1 MAQDLIDKIRAAAQ
15 AKNVD
20 PDVAV
25 KIAQAESSLNPEAG
39 AKTSSAKG
47 LFQIVNKTWSGAGGK
62 PGQQK
67 NPDENIRVGTD
78 LIASNTDFLRKNL
91 GRDPRASEVY
101 AAHFFGPT
109 GASTLLAAAPD
120 TPAAQLF
127 SEKVLKANPQLQGK
141 TADQIRGM
149 LQQKMGETTTAPAP
163 AKPTGPTPAEQMME
177 PALRSGMTASAEDL
191 GSGYK
196 AALALSFL
204 GAEDADKPETDEDLQ
219 ARLDREEEDAAAAE
233 FAAYKPKNALADLK
247 LSATSHLQ
255 QPVKLAS
262 GGLPFTPSAGIKGSS
277 REELDAIKA
286 QYDKYNAD
294 ADAYNAALNKY
305 KTDLYDPYIAAIAKY
320 NAAAEEWNK
329 GPRTTAFGM
338 TEPTAP
344 KEFTLTAPTAPTV
357 SQADYD
363 TKQAA
368 AKQDMTQRQLAI
380 DAASDP
386 ERYGLTINK
395 FFADGGP
402 VHRAGGS
409 PMTGED
415 PQQEAIDEM
424 LSEQPRSFL
433 SRASEAVQSAARQG
447 LDAMFP
453 IRRIVRTGVEPT
465 AKEAMQKFEQAVKDD
480 PQAYLANK
488 NFGEDL
494 ASRAHFHIKNAGR
507 RAMGLE
513 PFKDESRAYLGPIT
527 EDSFPN
533 PNNPIPPELRTST
546 GLPPFRRGRFA
557 DGGDVVSSSMPLN
570 PNPMAGTPELM
581 LADGGDVETPML
593 FSVPTYAETVSHEMY
608 PGQGGQFD
616 QKDAAR
622 HMLAAGTLARKYGP
636 EWAERLGQLHEIKT
650 SPLAWIGS
658 KLGIS
663 QMPVDYEQDLHNN
676 RVGIELAKRSKSQ
689 KDLEDLI
696 NLEAERAK
704 NQQTP
709 GAAWIGKPVRRA
721 DGSPEE
727 GEMGP
732 YIGNPNIQRQGQ
744 KARELA
750 AQRDVNTLPDPRTY
764 AAVSGFLGT
773 PPDQQGFSVLHPD
786 LEGIKK
792 AGDVGF
798 MAGTA
803 AQIAPAVGA
812 MRNLGKGVTDSAKAL
827 QGLKDIPVGASTKP
841 VEPFFRHMPTP
852 DAPFVGR
859 LDEFVAGMQNPVR
872 KDQFLGQLN
881 GKFRDYEIERAQRA
895 LADLPENAKL
905 QPVDLLNRLKERYDP
920 STMRT
925 TILEPE
931 TDRYWAN
938 QDNPYKGQPVG
949 VVHLSTHASP
959 EQMARINKL
968 DKLDL
973 TLWRLGRVEENSQ
986 AAIPGTEVF
995 RSDPIA
1001 STQLDRIIAARQAL
1015 LDQMRPLS
1023 EAKGIM
1029 NDIRYPSLSPRY
1041 DQLYR
1046 QFADEA
1052 QQANQ
1057 YPGFPEIDKR
1067 VRDILIPQAEARLT
1081 QLFGEVPLSERALKE
1096 AMTKKFGENW
1106 MTEISKAEKNVEDMS
1121 RDFRRYVSGNP
1132 QIFGIEVPY
1141 KGKGIH
1147 SALNPPPNAASFTR
1161 FVEQQ
1166 VQDPVHGQMKGIHL
1180 LEIQSDLT
1188 SELKAGRDVALKK
1201 HEVFPNMAEN
1211 RRVVQQLG
1219 MKNAIA
1225 AAIQRGDQ
1233 FVTFPGK
1240 ESAKPQ
1246 LYESVR
1252 DNLKQV
1258 AKDLGPGFE
1267 VRPFT
1272 FKNAEGTEMQ
1282 HWGIT
1287 WSPKAA
1293 VRTEIKGVPFKDGG
1307 SVERKTDDNR
1317 RYL

>member
-1 MAQDLIDKIRAAAQ
+1 MAQDDFLQFQER
-15 AKNVD
+15 
-20 PDVAV
+20 V
-25 KIAQAESSLNPEAG
+25 KQAESRGRRYDKNGNLLTSPKGAQGEMQVMPATQRSPGFGITPAKDRSPEEIA
-39 AKTSSAKG
+39 
-47 LFQIVNKTWSGAGGK
+47 
-62 PGQQK
+62 
-67 NPDENIRVGTD
+67 RVGTD
-78 LIASNTDFLRKNL
+78 YLATMKKRYGD
-91 GRDPRASEVY
+91 E
-101 AAHFFGPT
+101 T
-109 GASTLLAAAPD
+109 LAAIAYNMGPGATD
-120 TPAAQLF
+120 KWLAAGADFSKLPAETQGYVQ
-127 SEKVLKANPQLQGK
+127 KVMGK
-141 TADQIRGM
+141 TPS
-149 LQQKMGETTTAPAP
+149 APATASAP
-163 AKPTGPTPAEQMME
+163 ASQPTPSEQIVE

-204 GAEDADKPETDEDLQ
+204 GADEADKPESDDDLQ
-219 ARLDREEEDAAAAE
+219 ARLDKEEEDTAAAE
-233 FAAYKPKNALADLK
+233 LAAYKPKNAFADLK

-255 QPVKLAS
+255 
-262 GGLPFTPSAGIKGSS
+262 
-277 REELDAIKA
+277 
-286 QYDKYNAD
+286 
-294 ADAYNAALNKY
+294 
-305 KTDLYDPYIAAIAKY
+305 
-320 NAAAEEWNK
+320 
-329 GPRTTAFGM
+329 
-338 TEPTAP
+338 
-344 KEFTLTAPTAPTV
+344 
-357 SQADYD
+357 
-363 TKQAA
+363 
-368 AKQDMTQRQLAI
+368 
-380 DAASDP
+380 
-386 ERYGLTINK
+386 
-395 FFADGGP
+395 P
-402 VHRAGGS
+402 VHRANGS
-409 PMTGED
+409 PITGED

-480 PQAYLANK
+480 PQAYLKNK
-488 NFGEDL
+488 DFGEDL

-513 PFKDESRAYLGPIT
+513 PFEDKSRVYLGPIT

-546 GLPPFRRGRFA
+546 GLPVLRRNRFA

-570 PNPMAGTPELM
+570 PNPMAGTPEMM
-581 LADGGDVETPML
+581 LWHGGVVHRADGSPIGGEKLEPLEQRFTDTGYANTKPPTRSAQQLQAYLEALNPSVQVNQRRLEPGLFGYVEPEQILEHPGQPNVLNINTKLSPG
-593 FSVPTYAETVSHEMY
+593 TAETTTLHELEHTMDLR
-608 PGQGGQFD
+608 GGDILGRPKVRYSDNNYRAYYLMDRDWRPINQTVKNIVNNKEKIEQFFGRPIESGYFSPKSLD
-616 QKDAAR
+616 NLMAAGDEQSLFKEQIAT
-622 HMLAAGTLARKYGP
+622 LAALEQATGKSLTQDPEMRNIFPSTKMMAVYDALTGPRQTRLDARDLPPHTPQPSYMYETNPVMRFLK
-636 EWAERLGQLHEIKT
+636 EKL
-650 SPLAWIGS
+650 GS
-658 KLGIS
+658 KNEYG
-663 QMPVDYEQDLHNN
+663 V
-676 RVGIELAKRSKSQ
+676 
-689 KDLEDLI
+689 
-696 NLEAERAK
+696 
-704 NQQTP
+704 
-709 GAAWIGKPVRRA
+709 PVRRA

-920 STMRT
+920 STLRT

-1001 STQLDRIIAARQAL
+1001 STQLDRIIAARQDL
-1015 LDQMRPLS
+1015 IDRTGPIR
-1023 EAKGIM
+1023 EAKELM
-1029 NDIRYPSLSPRY
+1029 NDIRYPAISPRY
-1041 DQLYR
+1041 NQLYGQFSNEIR
-1046 QFADEA
+1046 QAGG
-1052 QQANQ
+1052 
-1057 YPGFPEIDKR
+1057 YPDFTTLNER
-1067 VRDILIPQAEARLT
+1067 VKSVLIPQAEARLT

-1188 SELKAGRDVALKK
+1188 SELKAGRDVGLKK